1 MVGVWGDV
9 TENGMDEFVREFRN
23 YKSEMRRD

>member
-9 TENGMDEFVREFRN
+9 TENGKDEFVREFRN
-23 YKSEMRRD
+23 CKNEIRRD